1 MDSKE
6 VLTLVKNLEQNKS
19 NDTTVIE
26 ILKQLEVGVVPT
38 EKLLRETKVGV
49 EVNKFKRSNNVE
61 IAKLVK
67 RIISSWKDAINK
79 NKQRARLL
87 AKEKS
92 VSENQTSTISTT
104 STNDPAN
111 ASASSTNGTIT
122 STTSST
128 NEHNLAKDSTNN
140 YSIEDNNN
148 NSNNNNN
155 KPTEKNNKYQTN
167 KLRNSKNDG
176 VVTNIYNDKLRDS
189 VIRALYDALAKE
201 SDKQPRHILAISIEI
216 EKEMNKYNGN
226 DPTNKR
232 YKEKYR
238 IIYSNIISKNN
249 KDLKFKIVDGD
260 IKPDF
265 LVNCD
270 PKKLM
275 PEHLQKELK
284 EIHER
289 NLFNAQGAT
298 IERSVTDRFQC
309 GKCKERKVSYYQ
321 LQTRSADE
329 PLTTFCTCEA
339 CGNRWK
345 FS

>member
-6 VLTLVKNLEQNKS
+6 VLTLVKNLEQNKT
-19 NDTTVIE
+19 NDATIIE

-49 EVNKFKRSNNVE
+49 EVNKFKRSENVE
-61 IAKLVK
+61 IARLVK

-79 NKQRARLL
+79 NKQRARML

-92 VSENQTSTISTT
+92 AGENQTSTTFTT
-104 STNDPAN
+104 SNN
-111 ASASSTNGTIT
+111 ASTNASTFLANES
-122 STTSST
+122 TSSAT
-128 NEHNLAKDSTNN
+128 NSTSENNLTKDSGNH
-140 YSIEDNNN
+140 
-148 NSNNNNN
+148 SNVDDSN
-155 KPTEKNNKYQTN
+155 KPTEKDNKYRTN
-167 KLRNSKNDG
+167 KVRNSKNDG
-176 VVTNIYNDKLRDS
+176 VITSIYNDKLRDS

-201 SDKQPRHILAISIEI
+201 SDKQPGHILAICIEI

-270 PKKLM
+270 PKTLM

-284 EIHER
+284 AIHER

-309 GKCKERKVSYYQ
+309 SKCKERKVSYYQ

>member
-19 NDTTVIE
+19 SDTTVIE

-67 RIISSWKDAINK
+67 RIISSWKEAINK
-79 NKQRARLL
+79 NKQRAKLL

-92 VSENQTSTISTT
+92 AGENQTSAISTT
-104 STNDPAN
+104 SRNVPAN
-111 ASASSTNGTIT
+111 ASISSTNGTA
-122 STTSST
+122 SNTTSST
-128 NEHNLAKDSTNN
+128 NENNLTKDSQ
-140 YSIEDNNN
+140 N
-148 NSNNNNN
+148 NSNIDGDN
-155 KPTEKNNKYQTN
+155 KSVEKDNKYHTN
-167 KLRNSKNDG
+167 KLRNSNNDG
-176 VVTNIYNDKLRDS
+176 VITNIYNDKLRDS
-189 VIRALYDALAKE
+189 VIKALYDALAKE
-201 SDKQPRHILAISIEI
+201 SDKQPGHILAICIEI
-216 EKEMNKYNGN
+216 EKEMNKYNSN

-249 KDLKFKIVDGD
+249 KELKFKIVDGD

-284 EIHER
+284 AIHER